1 MDMSKTRKAKRDGDF
16 EKETTIISGSTSST
30 EEMDVAGYDEWEL
43 IVREETK
50 EWLDLHGAK
59 LFALEASKYFAAEAK
74 KKNLRGLR

>member
-1 MDMSKTRKAKRDGDF
+1 MSKAKGRRKDGDF
-16 EKETTIISGSTSST
+16 KETTIISGSTSST
-30 EEMDVAGYDEWEL
+30 EEMDADAYNEWEL
-43 IVREETK
+43 IVREETR